1 MQVYDL
7 EGKRLTVTDLAK
19 AIEQA
24 SMFMN
29 FSHVD
34 PSFAQVDKHLQA
46 YWSDLHDKLVALQKE
61 QKVQPKHKDT
71 GQ

>member
-7 EGKRLTVTDLAK
+7 DGKRLTVTDLAK

-24 SMFMN
+24 RMFMN
-29 FSHVD
+29 FRHVD
-34 PSFAQVDKHLQA
+34 PSFAQVDKNLQA
-46 YWSDLHDKLVALQKE
+46 YWRDLHDKLVALQKE
-61 QKVQPKHKDT
+61 QKAQPKHNDT